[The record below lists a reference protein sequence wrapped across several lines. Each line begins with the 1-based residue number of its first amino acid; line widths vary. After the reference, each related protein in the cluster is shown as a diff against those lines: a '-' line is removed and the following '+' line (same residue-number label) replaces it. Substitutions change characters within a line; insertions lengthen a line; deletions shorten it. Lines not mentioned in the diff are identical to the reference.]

1 MINKYETR
9 YFYIISPSDD
19 KFSQW
24 NTVKEIL
31 NEDIVDDYEII
42 TDLMAQDV
50 RDKFGEEYEVWDIAK
65 DEFELRIKPKIN

>member
-19 KFSQW
+19 KFIQW
-24 NTVKEIL
+24 STVKGIL

-50 RDKFGEEYEVWDIAK
+50 QDKFGI
-65 DEFELRIKPKIN
+65 